1 MRQLISEA
9 IDAHLNLK
17 LLRFEELLLTGEFQI
32 DPYSDKVINRLVL
45 TLRCAAWAWLPS
57 ILSRLHSC
65 GYFLSVF
72 ETEPQDYP
80 NQGFT
85 QEAACYIIQR
95 DLLRARG
102 LEVSNSCPV
111 VELLKTWNTS
121 SGLVIKPTLG
131 YFSKSPWYGYQ
142 YGFDPL
148 RLVSSQFH

>member
-9 IDAHLNLK
+9 IDAHLK

-45 TLRCAAWAWLPS
+45 TLLGLPS
-57 ILSRLHSC
+57 ILSRLHSS

-80 NQGFT
+80 HPGFT

-102 LEVSNSCPV
+102 LEVSNSCPICGRAP
-111 VELLKTWNTS
+111 EDLEHIFRTCDQANI
-121 SGLVIKPTLG
+121 GI
-131 YFSKSPWYGYQ
+131 F
-142 YGFDPL
+142 
-148 RLVSSQFH
+148 